1 MRGVGRG
8 GDETRRTSGTE
19 HEDEDEGEDVEGGVV
34 VAMVPLG
41 SAGGLLG
48 RFLPALELGEEEGGW
63 DIGPL
68 GRCCKKHES

>member
-1 MRGVGRG
+1 MRGGGSGKGR
-8 GDETRRTSGTE
+8 RRTSGAE

-34 VAMVPLG
+34 VAMTPLG

-63 DIGPL
+63 DIGPM
-68 GRCCKKHES
+68 GRCCRMHEP